1 MIITDVVCPFC
12 GCLCDDLVIE
22 VEDNE
27 IKTVRN
33 ACKLGASKF
42 LKHKEN
48 RRKKPIIRE
57 NGNEREVDF
66 DEAIDYAVKILKNST
81 RCLIYGLSNT
91 SNEAIEYAV
100 KIAEILRGY
109 IDNTSTVCHGP
120 SVVAY
125 QTVGYPSC
133 TLGDIKNRAD
143 LIIYWGCN
151 PLNAHPRHLSRY
163 TLYPRG
169 LFTERG
175 FLDRK
180 LIVIDVR
187 ETDTARIATKFL
199 RIEPNKDYELIS
211 AMRAILNGLN
221 LEQDKIAG
229 IDVNEIYEVVDM
241 MKSCKFGIL
250 FFGMGLTQTYGR
262 DRTIDN
268 AISLVIDLN
277 KYTKFS
283 IMMMRGHY
291 NVTGSNQVL
300 AWLTGFPYAVDF
312 TRGYPRYN
320 PGETGAVDV
329 LANGEVDSAIIV
341 AADPVANFPKEA
353 VRHLLSIPYINI
365 DPFYNLSAKYSRV
378 YIPTKIVGIEIEG
391 TAYRMDNIPIRLRKV
406 VENTDLPSDED
417 VLKAIYERLIEDE
430 IAIKER
436 YSL

>member
-1 MIITDVVCPFC
+1 MIVTDVVCPFC

-22 VEDNE
+22 VDNNE

-33 ACKLGASKF
+33 ACRLGASKF
-42 LKHKEN
+42 LKHKKN
-48 RRKKPIIRE
+48 RKKKPIIKE
-57 NGNEREVDF
+57 NGEKKEVDF
-66 DEAIDYAVKILKNST
+66 DYAIDKAVKLLKNST
-81 RCLIYGLSNT
+81 RCLLYGFSST
-91 SNEAIEYAV
+91 SNEAIEYGV
-100 KIAEILRGY
+100 KIAELLRGY

-120 SVVAY
+120 SVVSY

-133 TLGDIKNRAD
+133 TLGDVKNRAD

-187 ETDTARIATKFL
+187 ETDTAKIATKFL
-199 RIEPNKDYELIS
+199 RIEPNKDYELVS
-211 AMRAILNGLN
+211 AMRSILNGLDIQ
-221 LEQDKIAG
+221 QDTIAG
-229 IDVNEIYEVVDM
+229 IKRDEIYEIVDM
-241 MKSCKFGIL
+241 MKSCRYGVL

-277 KYTKFS
+277 RYTKFS

-291 NVTGSNQVL
+291 NVTGSNQVF
-300 AWLTGFPYAVDF
+300 AWLSGFPYAVDF

-320 PGETGAVDV
+320 PGETSAVDV
-329 LANGEVDSAIIV
+329 LSNKEVDSALII
-341 AADPVANFPKEA
+341 AADPVSNFPKEA
-353 VRHLLSIPYINI
+353 IRHLLSIPYINV
-365 DPFYNLSAKYSRV
+365 DPFYNLSSKYAKI
-378 YIPTKIVGIEIEG
+378 YIPTKIVGVEVEG

-406 VENTDLPSDED
+406 IENEDLPSDEE
-417 VLKAIYERLIEDE
+417 VLKEIYERLIEDE
-430 IAIKER
+430 IVIKER
-436 YSL
+436 YSI